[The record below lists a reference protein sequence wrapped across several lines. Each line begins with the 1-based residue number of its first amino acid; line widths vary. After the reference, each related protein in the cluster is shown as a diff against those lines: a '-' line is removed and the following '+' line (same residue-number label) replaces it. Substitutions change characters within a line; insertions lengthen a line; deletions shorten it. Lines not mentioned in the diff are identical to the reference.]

1 MKLRIFFIAFS
12 AEIEGYTKRIVQL
25 EAEQTENNK
34 IVHVKNRNEY
44 LEEEYERVM
53 KIIDEMEGI
62 GQLFHSIFVANCTLQ
77 F

>member
-1 MKLRIFFIAFS
+1 M
-12 AEIEGYTKRIVQL
+12 QL